1 MIAASDGSQPNA
13 REFLQE
19 FIGDLQN
26 QRIPT
31 KFRELAQGE
40 TPDDIATK
48 TAYRQ
53 INF

>member
-1 MIAASDGSQPNA
+1 MIAASDGSRPDTKG
-13 REFLQE
+13 FLQQ

-31 KFRELAQGE
+31 QFDQLSKGE

-48 TAYRQ
+48 AAYGQ
-53 INF
+53 INL